1 MKFLIGTLLLGLAVA
16 IPPFDRAPTIT
27 LNQNRDAEGGIPS
40 ISIAFPDGYAD
51 NMILNKVDEEE
62 MEENECIFMG
72 HLETETSACIAMTG
86 CPGIDNVE
94 LTIFSKH
101 AERSG
106 VMKWSKDGSVELVDR
121 AKLDVPRPERLE
133 TPREDDDWEVDGDVE
148 FKQAD
153 VDSMLDI
160 EEGCPNG
167 TCADKIQ
174 RTHVL
179 TYKLFFDDKF
189 LAKHKTIKEAR
200 KQLRATIA
208 HTQVHY
214 CHASLGSKIKL
225 KKSGEYSHLSGE
237 VWPAQFKALKR
248 CGKLTEQKLG
258 KADIAIFF
266 GHDESKEG
274 KFGGVAY
281 QGVACKNGSKK
292 YRCQLNL
299 WWFNPSTTASVVAH
313 EIGHNIG
320 MEHDH
325 YPPHK
330 NNGCDKTGIMS
341 YGEPPMQWSACSKA
355 DFEAHYLQYR
365 KQWCMEEDEDACKT
379 A

>member
-1 MKFLIGTLLLGLAVA
+1 MTEIYGIYGVLRKTFPKTLVKLMKQTGSQVTIKAPDFNRRHVKVRMKFLIGTLLLGLAVA

-72 HLETETSACIAMTG
+72 HLETETSACIAITG

-179 TYKLFFDDKF
+179 TYKVNFSSKLF
-189 LAKHKTIKEAR
+189 R
-200 KQLRATIA
+200 KSYFIA
-208 HTQVHY
+208 V
-214 CHASLGSKIKL
+214 SL
-225 KKSGEYSHLSGE
+225 
-237 VWPAQFKALKR
+237 
-248 CGKLTEQKLG
+248 
-258 KADIAIFF
+258 
-266 GHDESKEG
+266 
-274 KFGGVAY
+274 
-281 QGVACKNGSKK
+281 
-292 YRCQLNL
+292 
-299 WWFNPSTTASVVAH
+299 
-313 EIGHNIG
+313 
-320 MEHDH
+320 
-325 YPPHK
+325 
-330 NNGCDKTGIMS
+330 
-341 YGEPPMQWSACSKA
+341 
-355 DFEAHYLQYR
+355 
-365 KQWCMEEDEDACKT
+365 
-379 A
+379 